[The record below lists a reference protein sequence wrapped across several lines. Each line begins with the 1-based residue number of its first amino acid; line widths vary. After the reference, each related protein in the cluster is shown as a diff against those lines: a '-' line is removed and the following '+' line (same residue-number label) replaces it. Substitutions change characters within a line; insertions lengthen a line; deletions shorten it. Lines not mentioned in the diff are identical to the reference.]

1 MPGLYLDRSLPS
13 VRALCRHL
21 EKRERE
27 KGRKGGG
34 ERERRGEESGGSKVA
49 WVVPRGGGGHGHL
62 EHDTEKPNEGDME
75 RPATTHAN
83 LQIRSVKVRH

>member
-1 MPGLYLDRSLPS
+1 MAVRRS
-13 VRALCRHL
+13 
-21 EKRERE
+21 
-27 KGRKGGG
+27 
-34 ERERRGEESGGSKVA
+34 RG
-49 WVVPRGGGGHGHL
+49 WFHGGGHGHL